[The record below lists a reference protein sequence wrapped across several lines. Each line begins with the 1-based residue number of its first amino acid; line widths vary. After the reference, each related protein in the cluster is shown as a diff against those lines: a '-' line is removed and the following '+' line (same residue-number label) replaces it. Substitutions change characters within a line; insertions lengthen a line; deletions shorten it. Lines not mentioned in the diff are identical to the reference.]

1 MDGGGSRARFVLV
14 EPQTSANV
22 GAAARAIKNLGF
34 SRLDLVRP
42 RCDARDDDALRL
54 AVDAADVLTAAR
66 VHSTLD
72 SALAGTGAVF
82 GTSALVGKQ
91 RKPHYRLDV
100 LAPEIAALAVAGEIA
115 FVFGRE
121 DRGLEDAELD
131 RCTHLVRFAHAGD
144 YPSFNLAQS
153 VLLCAYTLRLA
164 LEGSA
169 VETVDEPV
177 ASHEEREAMYAH
189 LEGALLAIGFLHA
202 ETAEGMMRRI
212 RRILGRAGLTAGD
225 TRIVRGIARQVLWA
239 ASRAGLR
246 EP

>member
-1 MDGGGSRARFVLV
+1 MDCGGPRARFVLV

-34 SRLDLVRP
+34 SRLDLVAP
-42 RCDARDDDALRL
+42 RCDPADEDARRL
-54 AVDAADVLTAAR
+54 AVDAADVLGAAR
-66 VHSTLD
+66 VHPTLD
-72 SALAGTGAVF
+72 AALAGTGAVL

-91 RKPHYRLDV
+91 RKPHYRLDA
-100 LAPEIAALAVAGEIA
+100 LAPGLGALAAGGEIA

-121 DRGLEDAELD
+121 DRGLEDGELD
-131 RCTHLVRFAHAGD
+131 RCTHLVRFAHAGV

-164 LEGSA
+164 LEREAS
-169 VETVDEPV
+169 ETPAEPA

-189 LEGALLAIGFLHA
+189 LEDALSAIGFLHEEA
-202 ETAEGMMRRI
+202 AEGMMRRI
-212 RRILGRAGLTAGD
+212 RRILGRAGLTSGD
-225 TRIVRGIARQVLWA
+225 AKVLRGIARQVLWA
-239 ASRAGLR
+239 AGRAGLR

>member
-34 SRLDLVRP
+34 ARLDLVAP
-42 RCDARDDDALRL
+42 RCDPRDDEARRL
-54 AVDAADVLTAAR
+54 AVDAADVLAAAC
-66 VHSTLD
+66 VHPALD
-72 SALAGTGAVF
+72 AALEGAGTVV

-91 RKPHYRLDV
+91 RKPHYRLDR
-100 LAPEIAALAVAGEIA
+100 LAPGLGALAAAGEIA

-121 DRGLEDAELD
+121 DRGLEDGELD

-164 LEGSA
+164 LEGS
-169 VETVDEPV
+169 TPEPPEEP
-177 ASHEEREAMYAH
+177 AAPHEEREAMYAH
-189 LEGALLAIGFLHA
+189 LEEALLAIGFLHPD
-202 ETAEGMMRRI
+202 TAEGMMRRV
-212 RRILGRAGLTAGD
+212 RRMLGRAAISSGD
-225 TRIVRGIARQVLWA
+225 AKVVRGIARQVLWA
-239 ASRAGLR
+239 AGRAGLR

>member
-14 EPQTSANV
+14 EPQSSANC

-34 SRLDLVRP
+34 SRLDLVGP
-42 RCDARDDDALRL
+42 RCDPADDEAFRL
-54 AVDAADVLTAAR
+54 AVDAADVLAAAR
-66 VHSTLD
+66 VHPTLD
-72 SALAGTGAVF
+72 AALAGAGTVF
-82 GTSALVGKQ
+82 GTSALLGKQ
-91 RKPHYRLDV
+91 RKPHYRLDA
-100 LAPEIAALAVAGEIA
+100 LAPEIAALAAAGEIA

-121 DRGLEDAELD
+121 DRGLEDGELD

-164 LEGSA
+164 LDGPVGGAPE
-169 VETVDEPV
+169 EPA

-189 LEGALLAIGFLHA
+189 LEEALLAIGFLHPD
-202 ETAEGMMRRI
+202 TAEGMMRRI
-212 RRILGRAGLTAGD
+212 RRILGRAGVTSGD
-225 TRIVRGIARQVLWA
+225 AKVLRGIARQALWA
-239 ASRAGLR
+239 AGRAGLR